1 MERSDVAKAFGIGRA
16 SFNGCLKLAID
27 GFYELQLA
35 FTAAIAINKP
45 AIYKLV
51 ERFRSSN
58 HMRVIPG
65 RREAASPES
74 ITTGRGLWIPGSPPS
89 VAPWNDQAEHMIGF
103 IESVH

>member
-1 MERSDVAKAFGIGRA
+1 MQDAVLKCGFGTRLRIARSHRSKTGKVRQYLPTQDTP
-16 SFNGCLKLAID
+16 L
-27 GFYELQLA
+27 
-35 FTAAIAINKP
+35 
-45 AIYKLV
+45 LV

-58 HMRVIPG
+58 HMLVIPG

-89 VAPWNDQAEHMIGF
+89 VAPRNDQAEHMIGF